1 MKYKI
6 AICDDVEQDAQYI
19 TSAVM
24 KWAQKENYSVD
35 IQAFSSAESFLFQY
49 AEQKNYDILLLDIE
63 MKNLNGIELAKK
75 IRKDNNTVQIIFIT
89 GFPDFVWEGYE
100 VSALHYLIK
109 PVSYEKLFQI
119 LNRAVDKL
127 NKSEIA
133 LFFAVDGETL
143 RVDASKIVSIEAF
156 AHSCIVT
163 TTHANFEVKIS
174 ISNME
179 AMLSKSA
186 QGQFIRCHR
195 SYIVGIQY
203 IKSISKTD
211 VLLDTGTKIPLSRN
225 HYQTVNQAFIHY
237 FKGESQWD

>member
-6 AICDDVEQDAQYI
+6 AICDDMEQDAQYI

-35 IQAFSSAESFLFQY
+35 IQVFSSAESFLFQY

-63 MKNLNGIELAKK
+63 MKNLNGIELAKR
-75 IRKDNNTVQIIFIT
+75 IRKENNTVQIIFIT

-174 ISNME
+174 ISNF
-179 AMLSKSA
+179 LPFS
-186 QGQFIRCHR
+186 
-195 SYIVGIQY
+195 
-203 IKSISKTD
+203 
-211 VLLDTGTKIPLSRN
+211 
-225 HYQTVNQAFIHY
+225 
-237 FKGESQWD
+237 